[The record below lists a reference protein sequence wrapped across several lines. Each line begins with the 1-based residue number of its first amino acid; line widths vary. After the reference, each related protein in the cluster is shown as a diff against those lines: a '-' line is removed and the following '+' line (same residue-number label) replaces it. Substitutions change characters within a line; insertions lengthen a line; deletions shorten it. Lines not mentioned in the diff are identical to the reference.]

1 MIEIHSIC
9 IHVECLTPLHTEN
22 GTKNEEEYERK
33 KAAFIS
39 SAELEYGKNIT
50 FSIDVLTDILYFH
63 ARNIHSDYEPHNY
76 MQAQY
81 HKWKK
86 KGFRWMDDTI
96 IYCSGPSTSIIIINI
111 NIKARAKRKSRMRC
125 QN

>member
-86 KGFRWMDDTI
+86 KVFDGWMI
-96 IYCSGPSTSIIIINI
+96 LLYIVVALAQASSSSTLTLRQERNA
-111 NIKARAKRKSRMRC
+111 N
-125 QN
+125 QG